1 MGGTVSRR
9 RNRIGEQFIA
19 HRLTMRESIAWN
31 ALPDN
36 ARRVLDRLEREHM
49 HHGSAE
55 NGSLQCLYDDFEK
68 VGIRRQSIA
77 LAIRQCVALGF
88 LEITKQGVPAISAYR
103 AGTLYRITYLHGCG
117 KSPAP
122 TDEWA
127 KVQSLAEAEERLR
140 DAGSIKSEHHVRR
153 AKKARNAP
161 SLDEVEVCKPSR
173 TLVRL

>member
-1 MGGTVSRR
+1 MSRR
-9 RNRIGEQFIA
+9 RRNQIGEQFIA
-19 HRLTMRESIAWN
+19 HRVTMRESIAWN

-36 ARRVLDRLEREHM
+36 ARRILDRLEREHM

-55 NGSLQCLYDDFEK
+55 NGSLQCLFDDFEK

-88 LEITKQGVPAISAYR
+88 LEITKQGVPAVSTYR
-103 AGTLYRITYLHGCG
+103 TGTLYRLTYVHGCG

-127 KVQSLAEAEERLR
+127 QVKTHAEAEKRLSGVANR
-140 DAGSIKSEHHVRR
+140 KSELHRQKALRAIEVGKAAAAMR
-153 AKKARNAP
+153 AKAVA
-161 SLDEVEVCKPSR
+161 
-173 TLVRL
+173 